1 MPSWYCP
8 STACTGVGDA
18 GWKPARPSGGIAVP
32 TEVDVEIENAAWLVF
47 KPMQVGMAVS
57 LNKPGLLTRGE
68 TDQGMG
74 VVHTIW
80 RYSM

>member
-1 MPSWYCP
+1 
-8 STACTGVGDA
+8 VGDA

-57 LNKPGLLTRGE
+57 LNKPGLLTRGR
-68 TDQGMG
+68 TDRVRG
-74 VVHTIW
+74 VVYAI
-80 RYSM
+80 RQYS